1 YTEFFYRCRADDPP
15 NKITVVAEQ
24 SETPNVILPP
34 AQVEETRPAP
44 QSPPLP
50 ALVKMENEA
59 ENPFR
64 PEEQLF
70 HEVDPIVEAYMKKPY
85 PPRSIEGS
93 PNGTPVKHANPA
105 FTNGISPIS
114 LLPEKEL
121 EKPVTSS
128 TPLTTPN
135 KTDLE
140 PQKQSPAVA
149 AAQPEIPKPNQVE
162 CVHIK
167 QKKCGCCS
175 VQ

>member
-1 YTEFFYRCRADDPP
+1 MNNRADDPP

-50 ALVKMENEA
+50 ALVKRMENEA